1 MIYNRI
7 DAKVYK
13 ENFSKK
19 FRNFGDKAP
28 IMLSYV
34 TDDNGVTIVHENTG
48 VSYFY
53 EWDFSIDVKSMIHK
67 IKQDLSMN
75 HYPRIS
81 RLTTI
86 TRNLAPEEQA
96 DLIAKGTSVD
106 NVPVTITEE
115 VVETY
120 RIDRILAL
128 EDKFILV
135 NEATGEQFNYK
146 MNSSGIFFLKNYRSG
161 VYKDL
166 FEAGD
171 AFFKKSTLVEKLN
184 KKIS

>member
-7 DAKVYK
+7 DAKTYK

-34 TDDNGVTIVHENTG
+34 TDDSGVTIVHENSG

-53 EWDFSIDVKSMIHK
+53 EWDFSIEVKSMIHK
-67 IKQDLSMN
+67 IKQDLSTN
-75 HYPRIS
+75 HYPRLS
-81 RLTTI
+81 RKVTVTRHLT
-86 TRNLAPEEQA
+86 PEEQA
-96 DLIAKGTSVD
+96 NLIANGLSVDSVPTSVTED
-106 NVPVTITEE
+106 TI
-115 VVETY
+115 ETY
-120 RIDRILAL
+120 RIDKILAL

-135 NEATGEQFNYK
+135 DEATGDQYNYK

-161 VYKDL
+161 MYKDL
-166 FEAGD
+166 FEAGE
-171 AFFKKSTLVEKLN
+171 AFFKKSTLIEKLN